1 MNGNG
6 VSKNTIGSSNAR
18 RASSWVTAVVHVLK
32 YGAMGRG
39 QVNEL
44 SFEEGK
50 ALDICARYVG

>member
-1 MNGNG
+1 VNGNG

-32 YGAMGRG
+32 SGAMGRG
-39 QVNEL
+39 QVNKL